1 MDFLQKNVL
10 LRLNLG
16 KFSENDGIDE
26 IDIEQVI
33 QKPDES
39 MFDNWGHAFYF

>member
-1 MDFLQKNVL
+1 MDFLQKTVL

-16 KFSENDGIDE
+16 KFSENDDIDE

-33 QKPDES
+33 LKLDEP
-39 MFDNWGHAFYF
+39 MFDNRGFAFNF

>member
-16 KFSENDGIDE
+16 KFSENDDVDE
-26 IDIEQVI
+26 IDIEQII
-33 QKPDES
+33 QKLDEP
-39 MFDNWGHAFYF
+39 MFDNRGHYA